1 MARATGARPLP
12 REGRRL
18 GALFLRFAGAGAVG
32 TTAHYLVLVVLVS
45 GFGLAA
51 VAGSVAGSIVGALI
65 NYLINY
71 FWTFGSR
78 HGHRH
83 AFPRFMA
90 VAAVGLAVN
99 AATMALLT
107 EVLAVHYLIAQLMAT
122 AVVLLM
128 GFFLNANW
136 TFGRTR

>member
-1 MARATGARPLP
+1 MTPWIRCTP
-12 REGRRL
+12 
-18 GALFLRFAGAGAVG
+18 GAVG
-32 TTAHYLVLVVLVS
+32 TAAHYLVLVVLVS
-45 GFGLAA
+45 GFGLVA

-71 FWTFGSR
+71 FWTFRSR

-107 EVLAVHYLIAQLMAT
+107 EVLAVHYLMAQLMAT

-128 GFFLNANW
+128 GFFLNATW